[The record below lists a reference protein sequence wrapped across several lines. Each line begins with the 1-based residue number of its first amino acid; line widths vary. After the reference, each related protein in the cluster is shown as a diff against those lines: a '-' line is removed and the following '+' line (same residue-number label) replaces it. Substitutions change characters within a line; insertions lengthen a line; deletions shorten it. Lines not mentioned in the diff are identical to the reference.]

1 MFFTIKA
8 ILLYLQI
15 NYCPKTK
22 RKTSF
27 LFAFLSLFRIFA
39 ALMKNGM
46 QKGLRVLTVIIAIV
60 GMVMVVFSCGKDKQR
75 AELKASHAD
84 SIFFH
89 EGTTMN
95 YKHMLV
101 LADSFERTGD
111 ISPVCANRWRG
122 VVYYHQNQYQ
132 MSEFFYRKAVDGE
145 VMTDADQLS
154 YNKSARRLSELLLT
168 KGDYEGSLKIA
179 IPAVAKM
186 KKSGIGSDIDYAI
199 LYNNIGCCQLNL
211 GKEKDAEANFQ
222 KAHEHYANRWKADST
237 SRGYQEA
244 IVGTIYTCMA
254 YTNNRRY
261 QRALYWIDRAK
272 KLLSNYRLIHDAR
285 KDNFDEY
292 QGEIEIMNAVALQ
305 GQKKE
310 REAREAYERFLQTD
324 YSKTGGGRINANDY
338 LVAAKRYQEAA
349 DNYRYLD
356 QALKEWRM
364 KPTLDIIQLYMLPK
378 YQANKMSGRRD
389 STRAT
394 AAYILSLLDSAI
406 TAQKSSSTAELATI
420 YQTNEKEAEIAR
432 QHGEMSKQRFV
443 GGIVALALIVIFLL
457 LYMLHKRRAQR
468 RLTIAHDKLAEAH
481 AQLRTAYDQ
490 LETTTKAKERIESE
504 LRIARNIQQSM
515 LPSLFPNREGVDLY
529 GLMLPAKE
537 VGGDLYDYLLTED
550 RLYVCLGDVSGK
562 GVPAALFMAQAIR
575 MFRALAKQGL
585 MPAEIAKGLNDELV
599 LGNENGMFVTMF
611 IGLINLNTGHMDFCN
626 AGHNPP
632 VLNGEFLK
640 MESNA
645 PIGLWESFKYVG
657 EQVENIKDIPLFIYS
672 DGLNEAENL
681 QQKQFGE
688 ENLLRIIRKGGMNN
702 ARLVIETM
710 SQEVEKHRNGADPND
725 DLTMLCLK
733 IS

>member
-1 MFFTIKA
+1 
-8 ILLYLQI
+8 
-15 NYCPKTK
+15 
-22 RKTSF
+22 
-27 LFAFLSLFRIFA
+27 
-39 ALMKNGM
+39 M

-60 GMVMVVFSCGKDKQR
+60 GMVMVVFSCSKDKRR

-84 SIFFH
+84 SIFFN
-89 EGTTMN
+89 EGTAMN

-122 VVYYHQNQYQ
+122 VAYYHQNQYQ

-186 KKSGIGSDIDYAI
+186 QKSGIGSDIDYAI
-199 LYNNIGCCQLNL
+199 LYTNIGCCQLNL
-211 GKEKDAEANFQ
+211 GKEKDAEHNFL
-222 KAHEHYANRWKADST
+222 KARDHYANRWKADST

-244 IVGTIYTCMA
+244 IVGTVYTCMA
-254 YTNNRRY
+254 YTNTRRY
-261 QRALYWIDRAK
+261 EKAAYWIDRAE
-272 KLLSNYRLIHDAR
+272 KLLNNYRLIPDAR
-285 KDNFDEY
+285 KDYFDEY
-292 QGEIEIMNAVALQ
+292 QGRIEIMRAEALQ
-305 GQKKE
+305 GLNKQQD
-310 REAREAYERFLQTD
+310 AQEAYQRFLQTE
-324 YSKTGGGRINANDY
+324 YSKTAGGRINANDY
-338 LVAAKRYQEAA
+338 LIEAHRYQEAA

-356 QALKEWRM
+356 QALTEWRM
-364 KPTLDIIQLYMLPK
+364 TPNLDNIQLYMLPK
-378 YQANKMSGRRD
+378 YQANAEAGRRD
-389 STRAT
+389 SARA
-394 AAYILSLLDSAI
+394 AGAHILSLLDSAI
-406 TAQKSSSTAELATI
+406 TAQKNSAMAELATI
-420 YQTNEKEAEIAR
+420 YETNEKEAELVR
-432 QHGEMSKQRFV
+432 QHNKMSKQRFV
-443 GGIVALALIVIFLL
+443 NGLVALHILVIFLIFYV
-457 LYMLHKRRAQR
+457 LYKRKVQR
-468 RLTIAHDKLAEAH
+468 RLTTAHNKLAEAH
-481 AQLRTAYDQ
+481 GQLKAAYVQ
-490 LETTTKAKERIESE
+490 LETTTKVKERFESE

-529 GLMLPAKE
+529 GMMLPAKE

-575 MFRALAKQGL
+575 MFRALAKQGI

-611 IGLINLNTGHMDFCN
+611 IGLIDLKTGHLDFCN

-645 PIGLWESFKYVG
+645 PIGLWEGFKYIG
-657 EQVENIKDIPLFIYS
+657 EQVENIKNIPLFIYS
-672 DGLNEAENL
+672 DGLNEAENP

-688 ENLLRIIRKGGMNN
+688 DRLLHIIQKDGMNN

-710 SQEVEKHRNGADPND
+710 SQEVEKHRNGAEPND
-725 DLTMLCLK
+725 DLTMMCLK